1 MLYSVM
7 TIVKN
12 LKKLL
17 RPILLP
23 LLKRRKACRDARRCA
38 IEIIRIRKELSN
50 RENLGQFVFYLGIT
64 AHSNLGDMGQYYCI
78 RKWITENYSDA
89 TLVEVESDTV
99 VNQSTGFVDLLKS
112 KYRAEDVIVFQSG
125 YTTQDL
131 GGNHEEMHRLIC
143 DNLPYAHILMFPQTI
158 LFQHEE
164 NKKRCEL
171 SYNKAKRMLFLARDM
186 VSYGYA
192 KEMFSELKVLAYP
205 DIVTTLIGTLS
216 FNHKRNGVCLCRR
229 DDSEKFY
236 SDKELKQLKS
246 RLEEVTNV
254 VVTDT
259 TISKSYRDIRAQLKE
274 TIEEEI
280 EKYSKF
286 DVTIT
291 DRYHGTIFSLI
302 AGTPVIIIKSTD
314 HKVVTGA
321 DWFKGIYDDY
331 VYVAQDLDDA
341 YEIYRMIMKKNL
353 NHSLKPYFKSEY
365 YDKLKD
371 VFETL

>member
-1 MLYSVM
+1 MFYSVM
-7 TIVKN
+7 MIVKN
-12 LKKLL
+12 LKNLL

-23 LLKRRKACRDARRCA
+23 LLKIRKVYRDGRRCKA
-38 IEIIRIRKELSN
+38 EIIRIKGELSN
-50 RENLGQFVFYLGIT
+50 RENLGQIVFYLGIT
-64 AHSNLGDMGQYYCI
+64 SHSNLGDMGQYYCI
-78 RKWITENYSDA
+78 RKWIYENYPDA

-99 VNQSTGFVDLLKS
+99 VNPATGFVDLLKS
-112 KYRAEDVIVFQSG
+112 KYRTEDVIVFQSG

-143 DNLPYAHILMFPQTI
+143 ANLPYAHILMLPQTI
-158 LFQHEE
+158 LFLHEE
-164 NKKRCEL
+164 NKRRCEM

-186 VSYGYA
+186 ISYRYA
-192 KEMFSELKVLAYP
+192 KEMFTDLKVLAYP

-216 FNHKRNGVCLCRR
+216 FKHKRNGVCLCRR
-229 DDSEKFY
+229 NDSEKFY
-236 SDKELKQLKS
+236 SEKELMNLKS
-246 RLEEVTNV
+246 KLEDVTNV
-254 VVTDT
+254 IVTDT
-259 TISKSYRDIRAQLKE
+259 TISKSYRDIRAHLKE
-274 TIEEEI
+274 TIEGEI

-291 DRYHGTIFSLI
+291 DRYHGTIFSLV

-331 VYVAQDLDDA
+331 VYVAKDLDDA
-341 YEIYRMIMKKNL
+341 YEIYKKIMKKNL